1 MNLEKQL
8 EQGGLP
14 RTFLLRL
21 YEKWFRATPQPQ
33 TRSVY
38 EARWAKKWRFGSS
51 ENYAAGASE
60 TFHTVSEGVF
70 SEVHQEHA
78 SLWHGQT
85 TRRPGAAQDLA
96 RELADLV
103 AQLTSLK

>member
-60 TFHTVSEGVF
+60 TFHTVSRNGILRSSPCWVGIPLVSYGPRE
-70 SEVHQEHA
+70 
-78 SLWHGQT
+78 
-85 TRRPGAAQDLA
+85 PGTGPPPREAAGLFP
-96 RELADLV
+96 
-103 AQLTSLK
+103 

>member
-60 TFHTVSEGVF
+60 TFHTVSARCVLGSSPSTVGTKCAPGL
-70 SEVHQEHA
+70 A
-78 SLWHGQT
+78 SLGPDISC
-85 TRRPGAAQDLA
+85 PGWA
-96 RELADLV
+96 ECPI
-103 AQLTSLK
+103 

>member
-1 MNLEKQL
+1 MWTPSSEALPPNFRVSTRPGQVYNLVE
-8 EQGGLP
+8 
-14 RTFLLRL
+14 RL

-60 TFHTVSEGVF
+60 TFHTVSEEAF
-70 SEVHQEHA
+70 SEVRSPLGFA
-78 SLWHGQT
+78 T
-85 TRRPGAAQDLA
+85 VAVTFRR
-96 RELADLV
+96 R
-103 AQLTSLK
+103 